1 MGGRRGTLARRRG
14 TRGEGERMNREGT
27 EGKGDG
33 ARRERLEGSRGEGGR
48 EGEIDEDEVIEDA
61 EGDLHRER

>member
-1 MGGRRGTLARRRG
+1 MS
-14 TRGEGERMNREGT
+14 REGA

-33 ARRERLEGSRGEGGR
+33 ARCERLEGSRGRGEGR